1 MDADEPTRAERDA
14 AGGPAE
20 AATADSAKHDDA
32 PAQALRNLTP
42 AAQRALAEAE
52 ERRRL
57 QSQNETERARE
68 VGGRD
73 GPDPVRYGD
82 WEKGGI
88 ASDF

>member
-1 MDADEPTRAERDA
+1 MPGRPSESEPAR
-14 AGGPAE
+14 P
-20 AATADSAKHDDA
+20 
-32 PAQALRNLTP
+32 LTP
-42 AAQRALAEAE
+42 AAFRALAEAE

-57 QSQNETERARE
+57 ADQSKAAAPPPAKE